1 LKFLP
6 PCGYCASPASSPTG
20 KAKGKAKC
28 LWRREEMQKYTP
40 SLLKGKRRAPGQML
54 LLLLRCVGDQI
65 FSTAASATVG
75 VAKLQMHIS
84 FCIALLDLV

>member
-1 LKFLP
+1 VPLLHLLQQAKKKGRKSAFGGERRCKNTLP
-6 PCGYCASPASSPTG
+6 LSS
-20 KAKGKAKC
+20 KANAE
-28 LWRREEMQKYTP
+28 RQ
-40 SLLKGKRRAPGQML
+40 GQML

-75 VAKLQMHIS
+75 VAKQQMHIS

>member
-40 SLLKGKRRAPGQML
+40 SLLKVPLQML

-75 VAKLQMHIS
+75 VAKQQMHIS